1 MCCVAR
7 NVALVVKGRP
17 KEHRR
22 DPEQQGP
29 GTPGPEG
36 RPKEHRRDPEQQG
49 PGTQGPEGGPK
60 EHTLQHVHGL
70 ESGKVFCGDVADVCG
85 QCM

>member
-1 MCCVAR
+1 MRPLCCVAR

-29 GTPGPEG
+29 GT
-36 RPKEHRRDPEQQG
+36 
-49 PGTQGPEGGPK
+49 QGPEGGLK